1 MKWEYNEPHTTNL
14 YNPVEY
20 TNCYTHH
27 QDRQC
32 LFVLVMHNLV
42 FLNHSNQT
50 WRNNMG
56 IWRNIGKIV
65 ILLFQIVYEE
75 MKWSLRSLKRVKR
88 GKYND
93 RRKGSDTKT
102 KSDIIGI

>member
-1 MKWEYNEPHTTNL
+1 
-14 YNPVEY
+14 
-20 TNCYTHH
+20 
-27 QDRQC
+27 
-32 LFVLVMHNLV
+32 
-42 FLNHSNQT
+42 
-50 WRNNMG
+50 MG

-65 ILLFQIVYEE
+65 ILSGEIIYQQV
-75 MKWSLRSLKRVKR
+75 KWYVDPWKRVQR